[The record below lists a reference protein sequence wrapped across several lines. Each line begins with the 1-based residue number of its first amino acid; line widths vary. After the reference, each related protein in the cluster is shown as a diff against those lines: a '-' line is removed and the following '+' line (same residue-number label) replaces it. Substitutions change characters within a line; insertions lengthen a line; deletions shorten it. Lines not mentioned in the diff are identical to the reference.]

1 MPKAPQ
7 RCRHDCP
14 NLKGECIEHKP
25 KRVNWKDSKRKDS
38 GFLDSAEWRRQKR
51 RVITRAN
58 RERGGCEL
66 RISDECTGVAVQCDH
81 KVPVWYTRTERVSDH
96 ELQGVCVPC
105 HKKKSSFEGVQAKR
119 IKRMRNNG
127 MV

>member
-7 RCRHDCP
+7 RCSPTCS
-14 NLKGECIEHKP
+14 NIKGKCQEHKP
-25 KRVNWKDSKRKDS
+25 ARIAWKDSRRKES

-58 RERGGCEL
+58 KERGGCEL
-66 RISDECTGVAVQCDH
+66 RISEKCTGVARECDH
-81 KVPVWYTRTERVSDH
+81 KLPVWYTGEDKVSDDD
-96 ELQGVCVPC
+96 LQGVCSPC
-105 HKKKSSFEGVQAKR
+105 HRMKSSFEGVQAKR

-127 MV
+127 